1 MNNMNNI
8 DRTRLSNEMM
18 NRIYVPEM
26 ASSDIISVHNKILN
40 MGWWHLSEGQDFFMY
55 MNTNTKY
62 DTIGVTLINKH
73 PPTYNVSV
81 PIQDDLY
88 YKDIIG
94 DDNVYLYICD
104 FFTHYTPYS

>member
-8 DRTRLSNEMM
+8 DRNRLSNEMM

-26 ASSDIISVHNKILN
+26 ACSDIISVHNKILS
-40 MGWWHLSEGQDFFMY
+40 MDWWHLGEGQDSFMY
-55 MNTNTKY
+55 MNTDTKY
-62 DTIGVTLINKH
+62 DTIGVTLINKQ
-73 PPTYNVSV
+73 PPTYTVSV

-88 YKDIIG
+88 YKDIVG
-94 DDNVYLYICD
+94 ADNVYLYICD